1 MELYSEVD
9 DANEFL
15 TPFGDGDPTEK
26 NAADANPPLQVCSGE
41 LAFAGDQG
49 TGELPR
55 QTRSICLSSHH
66 RVQAE
71 TLNGT
76 LLGGG

>member
-49 TGELPR
+49 TEELSR
-55 QTRSICLSSHH
+55 
-66 RVQAE
+66 
-71 TLNGT
+71 
-76 LLGGG
+76 